1 MYSTRRKLPF
11 QSSFFFFLFFLEWRH
26 HVGLRQ
32 ERWYHTRRG
41 RSIYSMGILFRKLAK
56 HSRIPSLV
64 PDGART
70 IFAGKNKRRPRHM
83 FFSVN
88 KGKRRRIFLVI
99 HVFPHENMVN
109 PYSVI
114 LCRPSLCINIILPA
128 IYDWLECLMTRNMSA
143 VSALISPTRYHQL
156 FFFPG
161 SHSDFVK
168 RYVGRFLS
176 FLLMTTNNLRIVIFT
191 CYYTI

>member
-1 MYSTRRKLPF
+1 
-11 QSSFFFFLFFLEWRH
+11 
-26 HVGLRQ
+26 
-32 ERWYHTRRG
+32 
-41 RSIYSMGILFRKLAK
+41 MGILFRKLAK

-88 KGKRRRIFLVI
+88 KGKRRRRIFLVI

-156 FFFPG
+156 FFFSRFAFRLRKEICREILELLVDDHQQLKD
-161 SHSDFVK
+161 SHFHVLLYYIVRSRIFRRMLNCFMTSRRSFVS
-168 RYVGRFLS
+168 RRVS
-176 FLLMTTNNLRIVIFT
+176 Q
-191 CYYTI
+191 